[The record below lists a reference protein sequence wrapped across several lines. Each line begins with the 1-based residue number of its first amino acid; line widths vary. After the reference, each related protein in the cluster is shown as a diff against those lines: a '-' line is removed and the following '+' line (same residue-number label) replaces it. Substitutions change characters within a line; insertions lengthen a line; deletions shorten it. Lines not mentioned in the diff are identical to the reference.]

1 MRNVGTLDR
10 VVRLI
15 VGALLIAAPFTT
27 TWSVWA
33 NPIALWASI
42 VVGAVLVATSA
53 FSFCP
58 IYAALGLSSKR
69 KRLA

>member
-1 MRNVGTLDR
+1 MSNVGTLDR
-10 VVRLI
+10 LI
-15 VGALLIAAPFTT
+15 RFVVGALLVVAPFVA
-27 TWSVWA
+27 TWPLWA
-33 NPIALWASI
+33 NPIAFWTSI
-42 VVGAVLVATSA
+42 VVGVVLIATSV

>member
-27 TWSVWA
+27 TWAVWA

-42 VVGAVLVATSA
+42 VVGAVLIATSA